1 MSWEIATPG
10 QASDSSNSNANSY
23 SDRTLSSTVDDRTR
37 LQALALAN
45 DCYKC
50 KMDLAT
56 NGVVITD
63 AIKFVQ
69 QKKQELNQM
78 NSYNANSS
86 KEEAK
91 KRSKE
96 KEKEEVI
103 DSDNAVL
110 KNTKNKVF

>member
-1 MSWEIATPG
+1 M
-10 QASDSSNSNANSY
+10 
-23 SDRTLSSTVDDRTR
+23 L
-37 LQALALAN
+37 LH
-45 DCYKC
+45 
-50 KMDLAT
+50 
-56 NGVVITD
+56 VIID

>member
-1 MSWEIATPG
+1 
-10 QASDSSNSNANSY
+10 
-23 SDRTLSSTVDDRTR
+23 
-37 LQALALAN
+37 
-45 DCYKC
+45 
-50 KMDLAT
+50 MDLAT